1 LTAPNRGAK
10 SLFYKGHIKLIDF
23 RIDKNLVVEYD
34 TDILDKKGWSAFF
47 TAGVSVMQENNS

>member
-1 LTAPNRGAK
+1 
-10 SLFYKGHIKLIDF
+10 LIDF